1 MPDGGVLRVKGRLQS
16 DWYRLQVIDTGH
28 GMSEE
33 QRTNL
38 FHPFQ
43 SFFDGGTGIGMAI
56 VYRIVQDHGGRLRV
70 DSRPGAGTTI
80 TVELPTA
87 GASVTLV
94 SVEAPA

>member
-1 MPDGGVLRVKGRLQS
+1 
-16 DWYRLQVIDTGH
+16 VIDTGR

-56 VYRIVQDHGGRLRV
+56 VYRIVQDHGGRLLV
-70 DSRPGAGTTI
+70 DSRPGGGTTI
-80 TVELPTA
+80 TVELPRDEGAARESALLTA
-87 GASVTLV
+87 TESPLKGQS
-94 SVEAPA
+94 